1 MILGEDWNPRSS
13 LAYQHIWL
21 SQVVPNSSVFPNTNS
36 QHTSLVI
43 STMHHYFGELKW
55 RSSFLLFFLTKLF
68 ACSAGQVGLMTK
80 IFACDVPKRSENYFL
95 GVRNL
100 TNLRFYKIFYLMVR
114 IFFVQTF
121 HANPCQDELKNP
133 CLDYIKYP

>member
-13 LAYQHIWL
+13 LAYQHTGL
-21 SQVVPNSSVFPNTNS
+21 SQVVPNSSVFPNANS

-68 ACSAGQVGLMTK
+68 ACSAGQVGLMDRYLLVMCQK
-80 IFACDVPKRSENYFL
+80 DPKTSFWGEKFNKSAFL
-95 GVRNL
+95 
-100 TNLRFYKIFYLMVR
+100 
-114 IFFVQTF
+114 
-121 HANPCQDELKNP
+121 
-133 CLDYIKYP
+133 